1 VRRLR
6 PGCQAL
12 ISVLSL
18 AAALLWAASGA
29 ASAREPAGSPP
40 REAHAARAAEEP
52 AGEGAPG
59 TAAGQSPPG
68 QAGAAAPAALAL
80 ELTPGAGGGTPLH
93 AELYRPEAQTSG
105 GVLLVQDWGEDGR
118 ACWLPLAAALTGV
131 GFEVLVPSRDCPEE
145 QAGAGQDTRLAV
157 PAAARASATTL
168 AAELCGWL
176 AESPN
181 AWAVVCVGRAG
192 LTLAELVRK
201 VEGVA
206 AWVWVAPPSTL
217 DADRLEL
224 PEGDERCLILAAAT
238 DPAAL
243 RVAEDLFTRLAP
255 RAELRLFGRGEG
267 GCALTAVPAARTGIV
282 EWLFAS
288 MPAREFRE
296 WPAVAE
302 RKAPGTAVPQAR

>member
-1 VRRLR
+1 MRRLR
-6 PGCQAL
+6 PGRQAL
-12 ISVLSL
+12 FSVLSL

-29 ASAREPAGSPP
+29 APAQERAGSPP
-40 REAHAARAAEEP
+40 QDAQAARAAEEA
-52 AGEGAPG
+52 AGEAAPG

-68 QAGAAAPAALAL
+68 QAGTAAPAALAL
-80 ELTPGAGGGTPLH
+80 ELTPGARGGTPLH

-105 GVLLVQDWGEDGR
+105 GILLVQDWGEDGR
-118 ACWLPLAAALTGV
+118 ACWLPLAADLTGA
-131 GFEVLVPSRDCPEE
+131 GFEVLVPGRDCPGE
-145 QAGAGQDTRLAV
+145 QAAAGQEERPAV
-157 PAAARASATTL
+157 PAADRARATTL

-192 LTLAELVRK
+192 LALAELVRK

-206 AWVWVAPPSTL
+206 AWVWVAPPGTL

-224 PEGDERCLILAAAT
+224 PEGDEHCLILAAAA

-243 RVAEDLFTRLAP
+243 RVAEDLFTRLGP

-267 GCALTAVPAARTGIV
+267 GCTLAAVPAARTGIV

-302 RKAPGTAVPQAR
+302 RKAPEAAAPEAR